1 MPGVV
6 AREDQSV
13 DVIMRIFKKQ
23 VEKAGTM
30 AELKR
35 RSSYEKPSI
44 KRKKKSIMARK
55 RSAKQGR
62 KPPR

>member
-1 MPGVV
+1 MPGVF

-13 DVIMRIFKKQ
+13 DMIMRIFKKQ

-35 RSSYEKPSI
+35 RASYEKPSI

-55 RSAKQGR
+55 RVAKQGR
-62 KPPR
+62 KFK

>member
-13 DVIMRIFKKQ
+13 DIIMRIFKKQ

-35 RSSYEKPSI
+35 RASYEKPSI